1 MSKEPIYRIK
11 VEVIGEE
18 KEDCKLDESLRGGV
32 ECSGFV
38 ILSNNE
44 DHSSVA
50 LHAVSNIDIATM
62 IAPSGEM
69 MAASLLAQAMRE
81 GKKYLNEARNP
92 LADILKAAMSK

>member
-1 MSKEPIYRIK
+1 MSKDPIYRIK

-18 KEDCKLDESLRGGV
+18 AENCKLDESLRGGV

-50 LHAVSNIDIATM
+50 IHAVSNIDIATM

-69 MAASLLAQAMRE
+69 MAASLIVQAMRE

>member
-18 KEDCKLDESLRGGV
+18 KDGCKVDETLRGGV
-32 ECSGFV
+32 EGNGFV
-38 ILSNNE
+38 ILCNSE
-44 DHSSVA
+44 DSSMVSI
-50 LHAVSNIDIATM
+50 HAVSNIDIATM

>member
-44 DHSSVA
+44 DHTSVA
-50 LHAVSNIDIATM
+50 MHAVSNMDIATM

-69 MAASLLAQAMRE
+69 MAASLIAQAMRE

-92 LADILKAAMSK
+92 LADILKVAMSK

>member
-44 DHSSVA
+44 DHTSVA
-50 LHAVSNIDIATM
+50 MHAVSNMDIATM

-69 MAASLLAQAMRE
+69 MAASLIAQAMRE
-81 GKKYLNEARNP
+81 GKKYLNETRNP

>member
-18 KEDCKLDESLRGGV
+18 NEDCKLDESLRGGV

-44 DHSSVA
+44 DHTSVA
-50 LHAVSNIDIATM
+50 MHAVSNMDIATM

-69 MAASLLAQAMRE
+69 MAASLIAQAMRE

>member
-1 MSKEPIYRIK
+1 MSNEPIYRIK

-44 DHSSVA
+44 DHTSVA
-50 LHAVSNIDIATM
+50 MHAVSNMDIATM

-69 MAASLLAQAMRE
+69 MAASLIAQAMRE

-92 LADILKAAMSK
+92 LSDILKAAMSK

>member
-44 DHSSVA
+44 DHTSVSM
-50 LHAVSNIDIATM
+50 HAVSNMDIATM

-69 MAASLLAQAMRE
+69 MAASLIAQAMRE